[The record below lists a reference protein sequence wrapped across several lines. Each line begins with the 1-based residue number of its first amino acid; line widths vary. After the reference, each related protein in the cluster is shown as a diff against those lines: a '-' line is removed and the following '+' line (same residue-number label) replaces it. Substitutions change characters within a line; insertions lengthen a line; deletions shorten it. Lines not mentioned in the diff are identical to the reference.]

1 VTSTKDTFSFKAVL
15 PKLPQGEPLSSQAL
29 RLHGLS
35 KFHAPWL
42 ARHGWLRRL
51 GRDAYIGPSD
61 KLTREGAL
69 AFLSARIPG
78 FHVGGKTALAW
89 RGVRHNVAVK
99 ERLTLWGDQPV
110 RLPAWFTAR
119 FDAHFQVT
127 NLFDESMPKSL
138 GLQPLP
144 GGRPEILVSVPE
156 RALLELLSDV
166 GKTESLEEAG
176 HLVESIRSLREEVL
190 DELLAHIKRIKV
202 VRLAEKFAAD
212 ADLPWASVARTHSKR
227 LGGGARWIAVS
238 KSGERL
244 DLRRR

>member
-1 VTSTKDTFSFKAVL
+1 LRKYGV
-15 PKLPQGEPLSSQAL
+15 SQ
-29 RLHGLS
+29 
-35 KFHAPWL
+35 FHAAWL
-42 ARHGWLRRL
+42 SRHGWLQRL
-51 GRDAYIGPSD
+51 GRDAYLAPGD
-61 KLTREGAL
+61 ELTRDGAL

-89 RGVRHNVAVK
+89 RGVRHNLAVK
-99 ERLTLWGDQPV
+99 ERLSLWAERSV

-127 NLFDESMPKSL
+127 NLFDESMRKTL

-144 GGRPEILVSVPE
+144 GGRAEILVSVPE

-166 GKTESLEEAG
+166 GKTQSLEEAG
-176 HLVESIRSLREEVL
+176 HLVESLRGLRKEVL
-190 DELLAHIKRIKV
+190 DELLAHTNRIKV
-202 VRLAEKFAAD
+202 VRLAETLAAET
-212 ADLPWASVARTHSKR
+212 DLPWASLAHKHSER
-227 LGGGARWIAVS
+227 LGGGRRWVAVS